1 MCLGGEEPAITGEW
15 LAEFIIT
22 GCCAL
27 CYLRLAKFYLE
38 NSILLSMANTA
49 FPLTG
54 FTSLAIHAGHEQDPN
69 YAHLVPIYA
78 SSTFVYDTAEQGM
91 RRFSGQEEGYIYS
104 RWGNPTTSEAEK
116 KIAAM
121 ECFGITDAAGNP
133 LEAKGLLHASGMAA
147 VTTLFLS
154 NLKAGDK
161 ILSHYSLYG
170 GSQEMIDKI
179 LPGLGI
185 GAVIV
190 DLRDLNKAEAALKAN
205 PDIKMMYL
213 ETPANPTIQ
222 CVDIEELTRLAH
234 QYGKIVACDN
244 TFATPYLQQPFR
256 YGVDFIIHST
266 TKFLNGHGTAIGGIL
281 LGRDAEFMH
290 TRATKTI
297 RLLGGN
303 SNPFDAFLLIN
314 GMRTLEVRMERH
326 CHNAIEIAN
335 YLESHPAVAS
345 VNYNGLPS
353 HPDYYVSSKQMRHPG
368 ALMSI
373 ELKGGLQAGVQMMDK
388 LQMCTRTV
396 SLGTCDTLLCHPA
409 SMTHYGVSKE
419 QREQY
424 GITDGLIRMSI
435 GMENVQDILVDL
447 EQSLASL

>member
-1 MCLGGEEPAITGEW
+1 MT
-15 LAEFIIT
+15 T
-22 GCCAL
+22 N
-27 CYLRLAKFYLE
+27 R
-38 NSILLSMANTA
+38 
-49 FPLTG
+49 FPFSG
-54 FTSLAIHAGHEQDPN
+54 FSSLAIHAGHEPDPN
-69 YAHLVPIYA
+69 YAHQVPIYA

-104 RWGNPTTSEAEK
+104 RWGNPTATEAEQ

-121 ECFGITDAAGNP
+121 ECFGLTDAAGNS
-133 LEAKGLLHASGMAA
+133 LVVKGLLHASGMAA
-147 VTTLFLS
+147 VSTLFLC

-161 ILSHYSLYG
+161 VLSHYSLYG
-170 GSQEMIDKI
+170 GSQEMMDKI

-185 GAVIV
+185 GSVIV
-190 DLRDLNKAEAALKAN
+190 DLRDLNKAEEALKAH

-222 CVDIEELTRLAH
+222 CVDIEELTVLAKK
-234 QYGKIVACDN
+234 YGKIVACDN

-281 LGRDAEFMH
+281 LGRDIEFMN
-290 TRATKTI
+290 TRASKTI

-326 CHNAIEIAN
+326 CHNATEVAN
-335 YLESHPAVAS
+335 FLDGHPAVAK
-345 VNYNGLPS
+345 VNFTGLPS
-353 HPDYYVSSKQMRHPG
+353 HPDYYIAMKQMRHPG
-368 ALMSI
+368 AMMSI
-373 ELKGGLQAGVQMMDK
+373 ELKGGLQAGIQMMDRLK
-388 LQMCTRTV
+388 MCTRTV

-435 GMENVQDILVDL
+435 GMENIQDIIIDL
-447 EQSLASL
+447 EQALK